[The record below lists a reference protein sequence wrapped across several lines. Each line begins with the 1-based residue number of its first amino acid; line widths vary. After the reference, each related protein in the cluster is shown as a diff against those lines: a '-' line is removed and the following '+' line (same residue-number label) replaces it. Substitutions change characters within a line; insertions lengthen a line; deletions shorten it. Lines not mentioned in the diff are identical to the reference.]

1 MIINF
6 EQSLDDELIIFMD
19 NEGIDKM
26 IDYLSVL
33 KTPTETHY
41 HLMTESWG
49 GTELTEF
56 QYVNN
61 ATLINQVRLQKI

>member
-6 EQSLDDELIIFMD
+6 EHRLDDELVIFMD

-26 IDYLSVL
+26 IDYLNIL
-33 KTPTETHY
+33 KIPNETHY
-41 HLMTESWG
+41 HLMTDSWG
-49 GTELTEF
+49 GTELNEF
-56 QYVNN
+56 QYLKD